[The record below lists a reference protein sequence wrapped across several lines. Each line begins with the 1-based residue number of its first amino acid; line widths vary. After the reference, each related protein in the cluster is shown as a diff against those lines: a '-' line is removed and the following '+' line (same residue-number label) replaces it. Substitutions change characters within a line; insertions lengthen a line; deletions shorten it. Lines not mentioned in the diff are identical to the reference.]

1 MDPNTPAT
9 PPPPPP
15 LAPPQQPPPVMPA
28 ALVQPMIVE
37 RKSPGLAGFLS
48 MFPGLGHLYLG
59 LYQRAFAFA
68 GAFCILIF
76 FNSHGRIA
84 GLSGPATAFLWFFA
98 IIDAV
103 RQAKAINR
111 GFVSESGFATET
123 QIRKASEGTGSL
135 TWGVILVGL
144 GSLWIIDRYVDI
156 DWSFMEEWG
165 GPAALILLGLV
176 LVISHIRRKRIEHA
190 SRIGMPPRGNW
201 GTESRKTGNG
211 KRETTPKRAPSFSV
225 FRFPALAPLE
235 ILLQV
240 LLGHREDHGPPVGAG
255 EAVRCLRPV
264 REQAPDL
271 FRREVIADRDGGT
284 AGQAGRQTV
293 APARGFPRARLGQGG
308 QGLVQH
314 VVRVPGGGLRRERS
328 DRVRTARHRPP
339 LQARRP

>member
-1 MDPNTPAT
+1 MDPSIPAT

-15 LAPPQQPPPVMPA
+15 LSPPPQPPPVIPA
-28 ALVQPMIVE
+28 ALVQPVIVE

-84 GLSGPATAFLWFFA
+84 VLSGPATAFLWFFA

-111 GFVSESGFATET
+111 GFVSESGFATEA
-123 QIRKASEGTGSL
+123 QIRKGSEGTGSL

-144 GSLWIIDRYVDI
+144 GTLWIIDRYVEI

-176 LVISHIRRKRIEHA
+176 LVISHVRRKRTEHA
-190 SRIGMPPRGNW
+190 SGVGMPPR
-201 GTESRKTGNG
+201 S
-211 KRETTPKRAPSFSV
+211 S
-225 FRFPALAPLE
+225 
-235 ILLQV
+235 
-240 LLGHREDHGPPVGAG
+240 
-255 EAVRCLRPV
+255 
-264 REQAPDL
+264 
-271 FRREVIADRDGGT
+271 
-284 AGQAGRQTV
+284 
-293 APARGFPRARLGQGG
+293 
-308 QGLVQH
+308 
-314 VVRVPGGGLRRERS
+314 
-328 DRVRTARHRPP
+328 
-339 LQARRP
+339 